1 MDVKIPS
8 KPAGFRGV
16 LPASEGGT
24 QSGSLAPSGPSRCRL
39 GFRWCLGPGW
49 SHGTACVTR
58 LIWHGGAWHH
68 GCTTIEKGFK
78 LTRHGEKM
86 IGPLH
91 TALEIPKTFHIN
103 EIEWQF
109 NRNSMMSILLWESL
123 DVVLLTLL
131 KLANMNNMEL
141 DIAPWSPSAML
152 WLLQYD
158 TAQHEWAWQWWL
170 ISIGENLIWTTLYE
184 DYEPLR
190 KQCNNLDSFQ
200 PVFETERSK
209 NQNANGGTSF
219 F

>member
-1 MDVKIPS
+1 MLKYLQNQQVSGVFFQQVKEELKVEAWPRL
-8 KPAGFRGV
+8 A
-16 LPASEGGT
+16 LPAAGLAFDDALDLVDLMERPA
-24 QSGSLAPSGPSRCRL
+24 SLVSSC
-39 GFRWCLGPGW
+39 
-49 SHGTACVTR
+49 T
-58 LIWHGGAWHH
+58 GGAWHH

-170 ISIGENLIWTTLYE
+170 INIGEKLIWTRL
-184 DYEPLR
+184 
-190 KQCNNLDSFQ
+190 
-200 PVFETERSK
+200 
-209 NQNANGGTSF
+209 
-219 F
+219 